1 MGQKFRGKALESRIQ
16 ITGNSARLSS
26 VTRIVAGE
34 KGGLRLNVPKSGTRP
49 TSERVREAMF
59 SHLLCSGFPQ
69 GAMVLDL
76 FAGSGA
82 LGLEA
87 LSRGGAS
94 AVFVDASGTAA
105 KVLRANI
112 DALHYRDRARVL
124 VKDAAKFVSELK
136 PTDCFDLIFL
146 DPPYALAP
154 YVLSEILAGL
164 TAHLSPEGVMVLETS
179 KKFPAPEIPSGLQAY
194 AAKSYGDTLVT
205 YLQQAQG

>member
-1 MGQKFRGKALESRIQ
+1 M
-16 ITGNSARLSS
+16 
-26 VTRIVAGE
+26 TRIVAGE
-34 KGGLRLNVPKSGTRP
+34 KGGLRLNVPTSGTRP

-69 GAMVLDL
+69 GAAVLDL

-94 AVFVDASGTAA
+94 AVFVDAAGSAA
-105 KVLRANI
+105 KVLRTNI
-112 DALHYRDRARVL
+112 DALHYRDRTRVL
-124 VKDAAKFVSELK
+124 VKDAAKYVSELK
-136 PTDCFDLIFL
+136 PADCFDLVFL

-164 TAHLSPEGVMVLETS
+164 SAHLSPEAVTVLETS
-179 KKFPAPEIPSGLQAY
+179 KKFPPPEIPSGLQAY
-194 AAKSYGDTLVT
+194 ATKKYGDTLVT
-205 YLQQAQG
+205 YLHQTQV